1 MTSDNPPQ
9 PRVLTRDS
17 TLARKNRVASCQK
30 DREKKLGEKPDGW
43 SCDEYPFATTEEGGK
58 DARVQWVPASEN
70 NRQGGKMMNFY
81 RSQQIIDRD
90 KFIVKAVLKR

>member
-9 PRVLTRDS
+9 PRGLTRDS

-70 NRQGGKMMNFY
+70 SKQGGKVSNFY
-81 RSQQIIDRD
+81 RGNQVLDGD